1 MPTLTVR
8 DIDEET
14 MRRLR
19 AVARANNRSLS
30 AEVRHVLDRHA
41 SATRPR
47 AFRDTSPP
55 PTDCTD
61 EICDDPAGDRGLYDD
76 PAK

>member
-30 AEVRHVLDRHA
+30 AEVRHVLAGHA
-41 SATRPR
+41 RAEAPHATGQ
-47 AFRDTSPP
+47 TNGE
-55 PTDCTD
+55 TQK
-61 EICDDPAGDRGLYDD
+61 AGAPHAER
-76 PAK
+76 